1 VSKLREEQGQK
12 ADLTDE
18 DNKNFELELPE
29 LIVQAIHD
37 EKEID
42 WEYAQREKMEKAD
55 KVRKV
60 YQDIEDQAKLE
71 EKQKYEKEQEMMKLK
86 QQEFEDKMKELG
98 KFINLIIYL
107 II

>member
-1 VSKLREEQGQK
+1 MSKLREEHGQK
-12 ADLTDE
+12 SDLTAK
-18 DNKNFELELPE
+18 DNKKFELGLPASV
-29 LIVQAIHD
+29 LQAIRD

-98 KFINLIIYL
+98 KLTNLIIGL
-107 II
+107 I